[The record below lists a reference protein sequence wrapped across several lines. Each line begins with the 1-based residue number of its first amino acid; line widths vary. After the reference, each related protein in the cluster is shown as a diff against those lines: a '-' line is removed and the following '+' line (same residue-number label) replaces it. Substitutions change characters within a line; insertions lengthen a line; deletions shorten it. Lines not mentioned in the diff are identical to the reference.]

1 MLDRSDPRA
10 AMASYGSAEGRPGAT
25 EFAPP
30 DYVRF
35 YGTEPQE
42 TAPGARTWYAR
53 AQNFIVAY
61 SEVSPGA
68 ELERRGQVDEYA
80 LLLRD
85 PATSVEVTT
94 ADGTSQV
101 DGYTVSF
108 VPPGDSTI
116 RVTGE
121 GRLVRLFTTRSEDL
135 AARCSNAAS
144 YASPHPNVAL
154 LEPWPDPPGGFRLR
168 TYSLDVPPDP
178 NRFGKIFRCT
188 SIMINYIDPRDGPRD
203 TTKLSPH
210 SHDDFEQV
218 SLVLEGEFVHHIR
231 FPWTSDMSKWI
242 EDDHHRIGAPS
253 ITVIPPPS
261 IHTSQAMDEGANQ
274 LIDLFS
280 PPRRDFSEKEGW
292 VLNAEDYPM
301 PAPTGVGR

>member
-68 ELERRGQVDEYA
+68 ELERRGQVDEY
-80 LLLRD
+80 
-85 PATSVEVTT
+85 
-94 ADGTSQV
+94 
-101 DGYTVSF
+101 TVSF
-108 VPPGDSTI
+108 VPPGDSRI

-154 LEPWPDPPGGFRLR
+154 LEPWPDPPDGFRLR

-178 NRFGKIFRCT
+178 NRFGKIFSCT
-188 SIMINYIDPRDGPRD
+188 SIMVNYIDPRDGPRD

-242 EDDHHRIGAPS
+242 EDDHHPIGAPS
-253 ITVIPPPS
+253 ITLIPPPS
-261 IHTSQAMDEGANQ
+261 IHTSQA
-274 LIDLFS
+274 
-280 PPRRDFSEKEGW
+280 
-292 VLNAEDYPM
+292 
-301 PAPTGVGR
+301 

>member
-25 EFAPP
+25 HFAPP
-30 DYVRF
+30 DYVAF
-35 YGTEPQE
+35 HDTEPQE

-68 ELERRGQVDEYA
+68 ELSRRGQLDEYA

-85 PATSVEVTT
+85 PGTSVEVTT

-121 GRLVRLFTTRSEDL
+121 GRLVRLFTVRSEDL
-135 AARCSNAAS
+135 AARCSNAPS
-144 YASPHPNVAL
+144 YATPHPNVAL
-154 LEPWPDPPGGFRLR
+154 LEPWPEPPDGFRLR
-168 TYSLDVPPDP
+168 TYSLDVPRDP
-178 NRFGKIFRCT
+178 SRFGKIFRCT
-188 SIMINYIDPRDGPRD
+188 SIMVNYLDPGSGPRD

-218 SLVLEGEFVHHIR
+218 SLVLEGEYVHHIR
-231 FPWTSDMSKWI
+231 FPWTADLSKWI

-261 IHTSQAMDEGANQ
+261 VHTSQAIAPDGNQ

-280 PPRRDFSEKEGW
+280 PPRMDFSEKEGW
-292 VLNAEDYPM
+292 VLNAADYPM
-301 PAPTGVGR
+301 PSR